1 MEANRQVPPS
11 YLKLGYLARS
21 KVIFAEALV
30 HVVGSW
36 PSGRGQLV
44 RGGVAP
50 QVLEVVEDK
59 VDELAERR
67 MLVEARLFRIT
78 LTTTKGD
85 RVTPQNA
92 YVDWLALSLFRSW
105 LIDNIGGVPTIIPSS
120 ANSGSGN
127 QTPSAANS
135 SSSTLYRKMGQAG
148 SAYLAH
154 DECKKFLRLSRP
166 EDHGRETLKRFE
178 RKLDEIK
185 AMAREA
191 VRPLMKH
198 NLELDAGGGGLGYL
212 TCTKVEEEDYP
223 WD

>member
-1 MEANRQVPPS
+1 M
-11 YLKLGYLARS
+11 
-21 KVIFAEALV
+21 

-78 LTTTKGD
+78 LLTSKGD

-92 YVDWLALSLFRSW
+92 YIDWLALSLFRSW
-105 LIDNIGGVPTIIPSS
+105 LSDNIGGVPTIITSSSS
-120 ANSGSGN
+120 AAAGPGSN
-127 QTPSAANS
+127 HQAPSSAANS

-148 SAYLAH
+148 SAYLTH

-185 AMAREA
+185 AIAKEA